1 WVRVQ
6 AADGTVIF
14 EKILDAGERYALP
27 KLEEPPV
34 MRVGESGA
42 LYFAVNGQTYGP
54 AGSRGSVTKNLVL
67 SPEALTG
74 KYAVADL
81 ESDADL
87 AKYATA
93 VADAGAALP
102 AVDPA
107 APAGE

>member
-1 WVRVQ
+1 
-6 AADGTVIF
+6 
-14 EKILDAGERYALP
+14 
-27 KLEEPPV
+27 
-34 MRVGESGA
+34 VGESGA